1 MFTVVDMYESQMS
14 EYDSTFAFVPLS
26 QLQKFRGMAKD
37 AVSSIQIKLKPD
49 ADLLAIRDS
58 LRAQFPLE
66 MAIQV
71 NSWRDL
77 QGPMLAAVQMEITLL
92 NILLFLIIAVAGF
105 GILAIFF
112 MIVVEKTKDVGVM
125 KSLGAS
131 GSGIA
136 SIFLGYGV
144 LLGMVGAGT
153 GAVVGLLFVT
163 YIDSIASALEAITGR
178 EVFDPTI
185 YYFESIPSIV
195 RPEMVVLVIVGALAI
210 AVLASVLPAIRAARM
225 HPVEALRYE

>member
-1 MFTVVDMYESQMS
+1 
-14 EYDSTFAFVPLS
+14 
-26 QLQKFRGMAKD
+26 
-37 AVSSIQIKLKPD
+37 
-49 ADLLAIRDS
+49 
-58 LRAQFPLE
+58 
-66 MAIQV
+66 
-71 NSWRDL
+71 
-77 QGPMLAAVQMEITLL
+77 
-92 NILLFLIIAVAGF
+92 
-105 GILAIFF
+105 
-112 MIVVEKTKDVGVM
+112 M

>member
-1 MFTVVDMYESQMS
+1 
-14 EYDSTFAFVPLS
+14 
-26 QLQKFRGMAKD
+26 
-37 AVSSIQIKLKPD
+37 
-49 ADLLAIRDS
+49 
-58 LRAQFPLE
+58 
-66 MAIQV
+66 
-71 NSWRDL
+71 
-77 QGPMLAAVQMEITLL
+77 MLAAVQMEITLL